1 MIGRVRDA
9 ASSVASAIRS
19 FLHFSVPDEGPLAD
33 FESWMPD
40 FMSGL
45 AKGIDRSKGTVEKA
59 IAQVADLMDLKGAL
73 PDMQASINANLS
85 GSTGGDSG
93 EVTLNQPILLDGKV
107 LTTVVS
113 RIQYAQG
120 KASLR
125 NLGTVLDRRKP
136 CQRSLTG

>member
-1 MIGRVRDA
+1 MIGKVKDA

-40 FMSGL
+40 FMEGL

-59 IAQVADLMDLKGAL
+59 ISKVADLMDLNGAM
-73 PDMQASINANLS
+73 PDMQASINAKVS
-85 GSTGGDSG
+85 GNGSDGG
-93 EVTLNQPILLDGKV
+93 EVTLNQPIMLDGRT

-113 RIQYAQG
+113 RIQYSQG
-120 KASLR
+120 RASLR
-125 NLGTVLDRRKP
+125 NLGTV
-136 CQRSLTG
+136 